1 MSVKRD
7 LDTTE
12 AEDNNKMIVDKTEGG
27 MTQAD
32 DKEKMMVDKTEDL
45 EVEETK
51 GHKTE
56 AKRKEVAKNMEVEGT
71 KIAEGD
77 KTEDME
83 VEETKGNKTVLTE
96 SDTQKL
102 KSFTIAGSSRSKLSE
117 SELQK
122 RSEAFDNNRSF
133 DAKRTFATA
142 HAKGTKDSLLFGLNI
157 DSQVSV
163 SKRKQDKQD
172 KAMGWGDGHA
182 DKGAPDMDNADK
194 GAPPSKGMWQGGG
207 YVGKGKGDADTA
219 GGANMADMANMAN
232 TADEANMTQ
241 RLDNHAEA
249 CRNMNMRLWR
259 SKGGGDGP
267 REHML
272 GETPES
278 NMADIAYMANT
289 AAALMTDIAD
299 MAKPRL
305 DEADNTGKFGPRGHM
320 FGETPEP
327 TESGDSADKAKYDS
341 WTTDKYCPHCHKEVT
356 IAIDTMGMAWFDKSS
371 HERQAEE
378 TQTEEVEET
387 QGDTTEAKRKEVAKN
402 MQVEGANV
410 AEGDKTEDME
420 VEETKGDKSSGDNT
434 GTAADTAA
442 DTAE

>member
-7 LDTTE
+7 LDTMTKVEGDKTE
-12 AEDNNKMIVDKTEGG
+12 AEDNDKMIVDKTEGG

-45 EVEETK
+45 EV
-51 GHKTE
+51 
-56 AKRKEVAKNMEVEGT
+56 AKNMEVEGT

-77 KTEDME
+77 KTEDMDF
-83 VEETKGNKTVLTE
+83 EETEGNKTVLTE

-194 GAPPSKGMWQGGG
+194 GARG
-207 YVGKGKGDADTA
+207 YVGKGKGEADTA
-219 GGANMADMANMAN
+219 G
-232 TADEANMTQ
+232 E
-241 RLDNHAEA
+241 
-249 CRNMNMRLWR
+249 
-259 SKGGGDGP
+259 
-267 REHML
+267 
-272 GETPES
+272 
-278 NMADIAYMANT
+278 
-289 AAALMTDIAD
+289 
-299 MAKPRL
+299 
-305 DEADNTGKFGPRGHM
+305 
-320 FGETPEP
+320 
-327 TESGDSADKAKYDS
+327 
-341 WTTDKYCPHCHKEVT
+341 
-356 IAIDTMGMAWFDKSS
+356 
-371 HERQAEE
+371 
-378 TQTEEVEET
+378 QTW
-387 QGDTTEAKRKEVAKN
+387 QK
-402 MQVEGANV
+402 
-410 AEGDKTEDME
+410 
-420 VEETKGDKSSGDNT
+420 
-434 GTAADTAA
+434 
-442 DTAE
+442 

>member
-1 MSVKRD
+1 MSAKRD

-45 EVEETK
+45 EV
-51 GHKTE
+51 
-56 AKRKEVAKNMEVEGT
+56 AKNMEVEGT

-77 KTEDME
+77 KTEDMDF
-83 VEETKGNKTVLTE
+83 EETEGNKTVLTE

-102 KSFTIAGSSRSKLSE
+102 KNFKIA
-117 SELQK
+117 LQK
-122 RSEAFDNNRSF
+122 RSETFDNNRSF
-133 DAKRTFATA
+133 DAKVA
-142 HAKGTKDSLLFGLNI
+142 DSLLPGLNI
-157 DSQVSV
+157 DGVSTLMSQ
-163 SKRKQDKQD
+163 REQDLQDK
-172 KAMGWGDGHA
+172 KMGWGDGHA

-207 YVGKGKGDADTA
+207 YVGKGKGEADTA
-219 GGANMADMANMAN
+219 GGANMAEM

-259 SKGGGDGP
+259 GKGGGDGP
-267 REHML
+267 ADIADMMA
-272 GETPES
+272 TPES
-278 NMADIAYMANT
+278 NMMADIAYAANT

-305 DEADNTGKFGPRGHM
+305 DEADNTGKFGPRGQ
-320 FGETPEP
+320 GVDK
-327 TESGDSADKAKYDS
+327 GDSADKAYDS
-341 WTTDKYCPHCHKEVT
+341 WTTDKYCPHCHEEVT
-356 IAIDTMGMAWFDKSS
+356 IAIDNMGMAWFDKSS

>member
-12 AEDNNKMIVDKTEGG
+12 AEDNDKMIVDKTEGG

-32 DKEKMMVDKTEDL
+32 DKEKMMVDKTEDM

-77 KTEDME
+77 KTEDMDF
-83 VEETKGNKTVLTE
+83 EETEGNKTVLTE

-102 KSFTIAGSSRSKLSE
+102 KSFTIA
-117 SELQK
+117 LQK

-133 DAKRTFATA
+133 DAMQL
-142 HAKGTKDSLLFGLNI
+142 AKGTKDSLLPGLNI
-157 DSQVSV
+157 DSQVPV

-219 GGANMADMANMAN
+219 GGTNMADIANMAN
-232 TADEANMTQ
+232 TADEA
-241 RLDNHAEA
+241 
-249 CRNMNMRLWR
+249 
-259 SKGGGDGP
+259 
-267 REHML
+267 
-272 GETPES
+272 
-278 NMADIAYMANT
+278 
-289 AAALMTDIAD
+289 
-299 MAKPRL
+299 
-305 DEADNTGKFGPRGHM
+305 DNTSKFGLRELM
-320 FGETPEP
+320 FGETPES
-327 TESGDSADKAKYDS
+327 TESGDNAPDKDKAKYNY

-356 IAIDTMGMAWFDKSS
+356 IAIDTMGLAWFDKPSQPWFG
-371 HERQAEE
+371 HNDNTAQ
-378 TQTEEVEET
+378 
-387 QGDTTEAKRKEVAKN
+387 
-402 MQVEGANV
+402 
-410 AEGDKTEDME
+410 
-420 VEETKGDKSSGDNT
+420 SSGDNT
-434 GTAADTAA
+434 DTAADTAQSSGTAADTAQSSG
-442 DTAE
+442 E